1 MQSQQNHQVRIFWV
15 IHFFKKRIYFETMDM
30 PYGVWVLYI
39 LRILIGVWS
48 VEEVHQPDSAAQS
61 PIAAQP

>member
-1 MQSQQNHQVRIFWV
+1 
-15 IHFFKKRIYFETMDM
+15 MDM